1 MYNAII
7 VDDEPRAIDAL
18 KENIDWKSCG
28 IRKVYT
34 ASNMAS
40 AIQTIQKA
48 QIEIMIC
55 DIEMPNGDGTQLLE
69 WLRENQM
76 NVNCIFM
83 TCHQEYSIMRK
94 AIQLKCYDY
103 VLKPI
108 IYEEFSQLLLEMVHK
123 MEQWE
128 MMDRKEKPANWGEL
142 MDSNILQKNQESTRN
157 IEMEV
162 KRYIKEHMADNISI
176 SDIAENLHFNPNY
189 LMRVFKNKTEM
200 SILEYIVKVRMEA
213 AKKILK
219 GTRLPVREI
228 SYMVGYTDCVYFTKV
243 FHKEIGVTPT
253 QFRKNL

>member
-7 VDDEPRAIDAL
+7 VDDEPRAVDAL
-18 KENIDWKSCG
+18 KENIDWKNCG

-34 ASNMAS
+34 AKNMAS
-40 AIQTIQKA
+40 AIQTIENA

-69 WLRENQM
+69 WLRENQV

-108 IYEEFSQLLLEMVHK
+108 DYEEFTQLLMEMVRK

-128 MMDRKEKPANWGEL
+128 MMDSTEKPANWGEL
-142 MDSNILQKNQESTRN
+142 MDSGIVQKNQESTRN

-162 KRYIKEHMADNISI
+162 KRYVREHMADNIVI
-176 SDIAENLHFNPNY
+176 SDIAKELHFNPNY
-189 LMRVFKNKTEM
+189 LMRVFKNKTDM
-200 SILEYIVKVRMEA
+200 SILEYIVKARMEA

-219 GTRLPVREI
+219 GTRLPVREVA
-228 SYMVGYTDCVYFTKV
+228 YMVGYTDCVYFTKV
-243 FHKEIGVTPT
+243 FHKETGITPT
-253 QFRKNL
+253 QFRKAL